1 MKKVI
6 TYGTFDLFHQG
17 HINLLKRA
25 KEYGDY
31 LIVGVT
37 TDSYDRYRGKLN
49 VNDSIVKRIE
59 NIKKSGYADE
69 IVIEEYEGQKVEDIQ
84 KYNIDTFVIGSDW
97 KGKYDYLKEF
107 CEVVYLERTKGISST
122 QIREGK
128 NKILKI
134 GIIGAGRIAER
145 FVTESKYV
153 SGVNIEG
160 VMSRNIENS
169 RKFAEKFELEF
180 YTNNFEEFIEK
191 VDAVYIATPHKSHYY
206 YAKSSL
212 ENKKHVLCEKPIT
225 LSMKETNELYEITK
239 ENKLVLLEAIK
250 TAFCPGFEK
259 LISIARSGIIG
270 EIKDVE
276 ACFTKLVEGEIREL
290 NCKEFGGSVT
300 ELASYPFLAIVKLLG
315 KPENVEFYSYFD
327 KEKKID
333 LYTKILL
340 KYQNGIT
347 PVAKVGLGVKS
358 EGELI
363 ISGTK
368 GYIYVPSPW
377 WKTEYFE
384 LKFEDFNKNRK
395 YFYPFQGEGLRYE
408 IAEFLNMINQNKQE
422 TYKLKI
428 SEIKIINEIINKF
441 LRRNFKIKS
450 SIF

>member
-25 KEYGDY
+25 KGYGDY

-37 TDSYDRYRGKLN
+37 TDSYDKSRGKLN
-49 VNDSIVKRIE
+49 VNDSIVKRID
-59 NIKKSGYADE
+59 NVKKSGYVDE
-69 IVIEEYEGQKVEDIQ
+69 IIIEEYEGQKVEDIQ
-84 KYNIDTFVIGSDW
+84 KYDIDTFIIGSDW
-97 KGKYDYLKEF
+97 KGKFDYLKKF
-107 CEVVYLERTKGISST
+107 CKVVYLERTKGISST
-122 QIREGK
+122 QIREDK

-153 SGVNIEG
+153 SGINIEG

-169 RKFAEKFELEF
+169 KKFAEKFELEF
-180 YTNNFEEFIEK
+180 YINNFEKFIRK
-191 VDAVYIATPHKSHYY
+191 VDAVYIATPHNTHYY
-206 YAKSSL
+206 YIKKSL

-225 LSMKETNELYEITK
+225 LSSKETNELYEIVK
-239 ENKLVLLEAIK
+239 KNKLVLLEAIK

-259 LISIARSGIIG
+259 LISIAKAGIIG

-276 ACFTKLVEGEIREL
+276 ACFPKLVEEL
-290 NCKEFGGSVT
+290 NYKESGGSVT
-300 ELASYPFLAIVKLLG
+300 ELASYPLLAIVKLLG

-340 KYQNGIT
+340 KYQNGVT

-363 ISGTK
+363 ISGTR

-384 LKFEDFNKNRK
+384 LRFEDFNKNRK

-408 IAEFLNMINQNKQE
+408 IAEFLTMINQNKQE

-428 SEIKIINEIINKF
+428 SEIKIINNLIEKF
-441 LRRNFKIKS
+441 LKNDRKNG
-450 SIF
+450 

>member
-6 TYGTFDLFHQG
+6 TYGTFDLLHQG

-31 LIVGVT
+31 LIVGIT
-37 TDSYDRYRGKLN
+37 TDSYDKTRGKLN

-59 NIKKSGYADE
+59 NVKKTGYADE
-69 IVIEEYEGQKVEDIQ
+69 IIIEEYEGQKVEDIQ
-84 KYNIDTFVIGSDW
+84 KYNINTFVIGSDW
-97 KGKYDYLKEF
+97 KEKFDYLKEF

-122 QIREGK
+122 QIRENK
-128 NKILKI
+128 NTILRI

-169 RKFAEKFELEF
+169 KKFAEKFELEF

-191 VDAVYIATPHKSHYY
+191 VDAVYIATPHNTHYY
-206 YAKSSL
+206 YAKRSL
-212 ENKKHVLCEKPIT
+212 KNKKHVLCEKPIT
-225 LSMKETNELYEITK
+225 LSSKETSELYEIAK
-239 ENKLVLLEAIK
+239 EYKLVLLEAIK

-259 LISIARSGIIG
+259 LISITKSGIIG
-270 EIKDVE
+270 QIKDVE

-290 NCKEFGGSVT
+290 SCKESGGSVT
-300 ELASYPFLAIVKLLG
+300 ELASYPLLAIVKLLG
-315 KPENVEFYSYFD
+315 KPENVEFYSYID

-347 PVAKVGLGVKS
+347 PIAKVGLGVKS

-384 LKFEDFNKNRK
+384 LRFEDFSKNKK
-395 YFYPFQGEGLRYE
+395 YFYPFQGEGIRYE
-408 IAEFLNMINQNKQE
+408 IAEFLNMIIQNKQE
-422 TYKLKI
+422 TYKLKS
-428 SEIKIINEIINKF
+428 SESKILNEIIEKF
-441 LRRNFKIKS
+441 LKNRNM
-450 SIF
+450 